1 MVVFNVEHH
10 PGSLIKVN
18 IFQSLFKNIKL
29 DNEIIVQLEDKVC
42 SIETCNVCSN
52 NEYTI
57 VEDNDRLIDLRLIKK
72 SHQIINE
79 KQKRFTWIGC
89 FEI

>member
-18 IFQSLFKNIKL
+18 ILQSLFKKIKL

-57 VEDNDRLIDLRLIKK
+57 VEDNDRLIDLRLVKK
-72 SHQIINE
+72 SNTKINE
-79 KQKRFTWIGC
+79 NKKG
-89 FEI
+89 